1 MLHVQN
7 IYLRLAIFGVNG
19 DKYSIHGASG
29 IHAKLITVHKLLC
42 YCVCDVD
49 VVASA
54 ALLMMILM
62 MMLLLLLLFVIT
74 TMTLQ

>member
-1 MLHVQN
+1 MYRIFTYVW
-7 IYLRLAIFGVNG
+7 AIFGVNG

-29 IHAKLITVHKLLC
+29 IHTKLITVHKLLC